1 MLEIDNNK
9 EFKILKLN
17 KQEILKIGGYGICD
31 SCNKTLSNDG
41 FMICVLFS
49 CYCEK
54 CYQEWYKVAINHEED
69 REIEKDVYE
78 NIKSKIINAE
88 LLK

>member
-54 CYQEWYKVAINHEED
+54 CYQKWYKVAINHKED

>member
-9 EFKILKLN
+9 EFKILRLN

-31 SCNKTLSNDG
+31 SCNRRLSNDG
-41 FMICVLFS
+41 YMICVLYS

-54 CYQEWYKVAINHEED
+54 CYKEWYKVAINHKED
-69 REIEKDVYE
+69 KEIEKDVYE
-78 NIKSKIINAE
+78 NIKSKITNIYF
-88 LLK
+88 

>member
-1 MLEIDNNK
+1 MD
-9 EFKILKLN
+9 
-17 KQEILKIGGYGICD
+17 
-31 SCNKTLSNDG
+31 
-41 FMICVLFS
+41 
-49 CYCEK
+49 K

>member
-31 SCNKTLSNDG
+31 SCNKILSNDG

-54 CYQEWYKVAINHEED
+54 CYQEWYKVAIN
-69 REIEKDVYE
+69 IEKDVYE

-88 LLK
+88 LLKWN